1 MEWVKEWLS
10 NRVQCYT
17 VTLRFA
23 SVSNHLRS
31 VFCSVEYKRFTTK
44 GEQTLSHFPEKLLI
58 TKAIYQ
64 LNNYNKAWLNT
75 KLAKTPNLFTV
86 EFQESLQ
93 IFWETY
99 RYNSRE
105 FFYLHLH
112 SYSSLANTWLST
124 WNRISAPIVFH
135 NPLYPQSSVLNLVP
149 RVSHLPAQARED
161 ESPWERGWSVLGC
174 SSCALGDT
182 VFTFPV
188 QV

>member
-64 LNNYNKAWLNT
+64 LNKIQQSLAEYKFNQNT
-75 KLAKTPNLFTV
+75 DFIFYRRVPGIASNILQNV
-86 EFQESLQ
+86 SLQ
-93 IFWETY
+93 FTEIL
-99 RYNSRE
+99 N
-105 FFYLHLH
+105 YLHMHLYTLRLQKTKQDFSWALRQNPPGH
-112 SYSSLANTWLST
+112 WVIFVLSG
-124 WNRISAPIVFH
+124 
-135 NPLYPQSSVLNLVP
+135 QK
-149 RVSHLPAQARED
+149 
-161 ESPWERGWSVLGC
+161 
-174 SSCALGDT
+174 SCT
-182 VFTFPV
+182 TII
-188 QV
+188 